1 MHFYHLENK
10 EHIHFFQTWVGIS
23 RVVNHF
29 RQHTLKLEPLEDDQ
43 ALSMMQ
49 NVPHT
54 YCWSPSL
61 VAKPDDWG
69 SHIDVCGFFFLS
81 RSSSYQPPQALHDF
95 LANGS
100 SPLYIGFG
108 SIIGHNQPH
117 IFKIVRDALKE
128 TGRRAVVCNKLA
140 TANDTVPEYM
150 FPIDDCP
157 HDWLFQQ
164 GVYDLSSVSLMSA
177 HEILERSRCRKL
189 RRKISSPAK
198 ILVKNYYQT
207 VSDFNS
213 GAIISVHI

>member
-1 MHFYHLENK
+1 
-10 EHIHFFQTWVGIS
+10 VGIS

-29 RQHTLKLEPLEDDQ
+29 RKQTLNLAPLEDDQ

-61 VAKPDDWG
+61 IAKPDDWG
-69 SHIDVCGFFFLS
+69 SHVDVCGFFFLS
-81 RSSSYQPPQALHDF
+81 RSSSYDPPQALLKF
-95 LANGS
+95 LANGAP
-100 SPLYIGFG
+100 PLCIGFG
-108 SIIGHNQPH
+108 LIKGHSQRH
-117 IFKIVRDALKE
+117 MFKIVRDALKE

-150 FPIDDCP
+150 FPLGNCP

-164 GVYDLSSVSLMSA
+164 GVYDLSSVSLMSV
-177 HEILERSRCRKL
+177 HEIWERSRCQKL
-189 RRKISSPAK
+189 RRKICSPAK

-207 VSDFNS
+207 VADFNS